1 LNEETLRLLEEADW
15 RVIQTEL
22 LTYTTWRAGNYWWR
36 RGDGL
41 ELAQGTT
48 VEDVTQEVMIKALT
62 GVRRWDPTRGELLP
76 WLQAQ
81 VNSILDALAKSA
93 PHRHEVD
100 LLEAEILAVI
110 HPSDLLALVLDE
122 EGKTE
127 TKQKV
132 NALLRIV
139 DSEPELREI
148 LEIILDGCEPKPRHI
163 AIELGVP
170 VEHINNRLK
179 RLRRRAQSP
188 LLVKQ
193 Q

>member
-1 LNEETLRLLEEADW
+1 MDEETLRLLEEADW
-15 RVIQTEL
+15 SMIRTEL
-22 LTYTTWRAGNYWWR
+22 LTYATWRASNYWWR
-36 RGDGL
+36 RGNGL

-62 GVRRWDPTRGELLP
+62 GLRRWDPARGELLP

-93 PHRHEVD
+93 PHRHEVG
-100 LLEAEILAVI
+100 LLETEISGVTQL
-110 HPSDLLALVLDE
+110 SDPLEVVLDE
-122 EGKTE
+122 EAKTE

-132 NALLRIV
+132 NTLLRIG

-163 AIELGVP
+163 AVELGVP
-170 VEHINNRLK
+170 VQDINNRLK